1 MARPIKLGIEYFS
14 LDVLPDEKVEYIET
28 LYEAEG
34 FYLWIKLLQRIY
46 SSGYFIKWSKFHLA
60 SMKKQTGIQ
69 MDKIEEILAS
79 CLEVGLFNQEL
90 YDQYGIITS
99 RGIQKRF
106 YMAAQKRKEIEIIPE
121 YVLHDKLLRW
131 FDGDNTEETLQ
142 KADENPMSEGVNSEE
157 TKEEEPKP
165 EGYCGIN
172 AEETPPD
179 EELPGGNGSV
189 SAEDCRLNDVQST
202 QSKVKESKV
211 KESKVKESKVKE
223 SKEKKSKARKP
234 SPPKIAYAENVKMT
248 EDQYQKLVEEVE
260 VSGAKWVIDYLN
272 NYKIGNGK
280 KYKSDYHVMRNWVIG
295 AYRERLAKGQ
305 IPSERSEVN
314 DSVESD
320 LAERDW
326 NQF

>member
-14 LDVLPDEKVEYIET
+14 LDVLQDEKVEYIET

-46 SSGYFIKWSKFHLA
+46 SSGYFIEWSKFQLA
-60 SMKKQTGIQ
+60 SMKKQTGIE

-90 YDQYGIITS
+90 FDQYGIITS

-131 FDGDNTEETLQ
+131 FDGDNTEETPP
-142 KADENPMSEGVNSEE
+142 KTDENPMSEEVNFEE
-157 TKEEEPKP
+157 TQEEGLKQ

-172 AEETPPD
+172 PEETPPD
-179 EELPGGNGSV
+179 DEFMKDNGSV
-189 SAEDCRLNDVQST
+189 SAEDCRLNDVKST

-211 KESKVKESKVKE
+211 KNSKVKRDKTR
-223 SKEKKSKARKP
+223 AP
-234 SPPKIAYAENVKMT
+234 APPKSTYAENVTLT
-248 EDQYQKLVEEVE
+248 EVEHQKL
-260 VSGAKWVIDYLN
+260 IDKHGQAATDWMIESLD
-272 NYKIGNGK
+272 NYKGAHGK
-280 KYKSDYHVMRNWVIG
+280 KYASDYRAILSWVVG
-295 AYRERLAKGQ
+295 KYEEQKLKGRK
-305 IPSERSEVN
+305 PAERSEVN
-314 DSVESD
+314 DSVEPD